1 MFYALHNSTSNALN
15 INELKMTEVSVETC
29 FTDLKVLSLSLN
41 SWHAIVQKDEYELWV
56 ATQTLNIL
64 CQLLPNNSRWIC
76 PRTYCNRCKNII
88 INHSPAPLRWIV
100 VLSWIPW
107 STFDWMKKEK
117 NKIAKKCSEKKIS
130 LQFFPEHCSY

>member
-1 MFYALHNSTSNALN
+1 
-15 INELKMTEVSVETC
+15 MTEVSVETC

-76 PRTYCNRCKNII
+76 PRTYCNRCRNII

-107 STFDWMKKEK
+107 STFDWMKK
-117 NKIAKKCSEKKIS
+117 KKQNSQKVFQKDKPTIFSWTLLLLIVPLTNYLIGKLFET
-130 LQFFPEHCSY
+130 